1 MGNKTDSKKQIDY
14 TPEVQKLFLRM
25 MMTNAEL
32 YTRVMNIMNSEN
44 FDNLLTFIVD
54 MNLSYPQ
61 FSHTIGNDCEI
72 STLGCPPGICGTS
85 PCPIMF
91 AILYYV

>member
-1 MGNKTDSKKQIDY
+1 LVNKTDSKKQIDY

-44 FDNLLTFIVD
+44 FDKSLRPVADMFKEHTDKYKVLPDVNQIKAVTGVD
-54 MNLSYPQ
+54 IEPKSV
-61 FSHTIGNDCEI
+61 G
-72 STLGCPPGICGTS
+72 
-85 PCPIMF
+85 
-91 AILYYV
+91 